1 MKNISKESLISPL
14 AKIDKRATLVG
25 NCIVEDG
32 AVIFGECYLENAII
46 RKNAIVRSSYISN
59 SEIGQETT
67 VGPFANI
74 KANSKISNNCRIGN
88 FVEIKNSTL
97 GSWTKA
103 AHLVYIGDAEV
114 GERVN
119 IGCGV
124 VFANY
129 DGKNKHRCKVGNDVF
144 IGCNCNLLH
153 RAKLETTA
161 LLRLEQRLRK
171 IFQTA
176 RFQLDGKKISLLKIR
191 KNKEK
196 NSNFCCFFL
205 IIFGVTP
212 KKL

>member
-32 AVIFGECYLENAII
+32 AVIFGECYLENVII
-46 RKNAIVRSSYISN
+46 RKNANIKSSYISD

-67 VGPFANI
+67 VGPFASI

-144 IGCNCNLLH
+144 IGCNCNLI
-153 RAKLETTA
+153 AP
-161 LLRLEQRLRK
+161 RK
-171 IFQTA
+171 IGNNCFIAAGTTLTQDLPNNSFSIG
-176 RFQLDGKKISLLKIR
+176 RQKDKFVENKKK
-191 KNKEK
+191 
-196 NSNFCCFFL
+196 
-205 IIFGVTP
+205 
-212 KKL
+212 